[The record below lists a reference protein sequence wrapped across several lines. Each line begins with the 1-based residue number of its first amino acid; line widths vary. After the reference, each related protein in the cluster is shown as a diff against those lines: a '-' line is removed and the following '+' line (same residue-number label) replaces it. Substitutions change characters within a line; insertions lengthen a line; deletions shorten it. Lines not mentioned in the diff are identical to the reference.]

1 VAVTTSGKDK
11 ITRYMR
17 LFVGG
22 IDLSGDSRT
31 FGAAEDI
38 FETADMMGWS
48 DTQHFHLSNRR
59 NVQLTGYVAHM
70 NDTATTGAFQVL
82 KSSNNSD
89 RLSLCFGGGGE
100 PATGDPAFLMGSVQ
114 ISDQS
119 GVDSNAVVITADFM
133 ADASQYNAVSRPFGV
148 VLQGATSLSAT
159 TTGSSHDNG
168 ASSASGARAN
178 LHITVSSGGTWAM
191 KIQDSSDDSAW
202 VDLITF
208 SADGSAVTSEQG
220 AATGTVDRYTRAV
233 LTRTSGTLTA
243 VITIARQ

>member
-1 VAVTTSGKDK
+1 MAVTPSGKDK

-48 DTQHFHLSNRR
+48 HVQHFHLPNRR
-59 NVQLTGYVAHM
+59 EAKLTGYVAHM

-100 PATGDPAFLMGSVQ
+100 PATGDPAFLMGAVQ

-119 GVDSNAVVITADFM
+119 GVDSNAVVITADFL
-133 ADASQYNAVSRPFGV
+133 ADAAQYDAVSRPFGV

-159 TTGSSHDNG
+159 TTGTGVDNEV
-168 ASSASGARAN
+168 SSANGARAN
-178 LHITVSSGGTWAM
+178 LHITASSGGTWAI
-191 KIQDSSDDSAW
+191 KVQDSTNDSAW
-202 VDLITF
+202 ADHITF

-220 AATGTVDRYTRAV
+220 TSAGTVDRYTRSV